1 MRHGAFMD
9 NVNWNQIYRN
19 LWALIFFPNI
29 VIFITSPEKKKN
41 LKSELTCIAYMIEDL
56 IRCKIIG
63 KRELRRGREGW
74 SLYESLL
81 ILIHLDYK
89 RLLINLEYQWC
100 WLWDHHQEPSRNLA
114 IKITPNERLQPCVWK
129 TSTLFPLDNPCV
141 IFPIRKLQTSGP
153 LNSVMR
159 CVV

>member
-1 MRHGAFMD
+1 MVLSWIM
-9 NVNWNQIYRN
+9 
-19 LWALIFFPNI
+19 LIEIKSTETYELSFFFLI
-29 VIFITSPEKKKN
+29 LLFLSPPQKKKKN

-100 WLWDHHQEPSRNLA
+100 
-114 IKITPNERLQPCVWK
+114 
-129 TSTLFPLDNPCV
+129 
-141 IFPIRKLQTSGP
+141 
-153 LNSVMR
+153 
-159 CVV
+159 